1 MKRKRGKDEW
11 FPIGDV
17 FSGRGGPEQELQEA
31 SPQATY
37 HFTRLDQVDQLV
49 EASEDDP
56 DMGFM
61 ARLMT
66 LCSLPRTNPGNRLQ
80 CVRRNGPYALVMIAG
95 GLNKLPYGN
104 LPRLLL
110 AWVCTEAVRTQSRDL
125 VLGRSLSEFMRKLGL
140 APVGGGTT
148 GARTRLR
155 NQMDR
160 LFNAHVSLIYEDNHG
175 KATVNS
181 QIADRTE
188 LWWNPKRPDAPTLW
202 DSKIELGEKFF
213 NEIIHHPVPLDMNIL
228 KALKRSSLGLDL
240 YLWLTYRT
248 FSLNHA
254 LQLPWRRLYRQFGA
268 DPAKAGDR
276 VTVDNFRK
284 DCLRELIKIKTA
296 WTSLSYSTAKGVLIL
311 SPSKP
316 SIAPAKLQLVK

>member
-1 MKRKRGKDEW
+1 MKRKRGKDGW
-11 FPIGDV
+11 FPVGDV
-17 FSGRGGPEQELQEA
+17 FSGRGGPEQALQEA

-80 CVRRNGPYALVMIAG
+80 YIRRNGPYTLGMTAG
-95 GLNKLPYGN
+95 INNKLPYGN
-104 LPRLLL
+104 IPRLLL
-110 AWVCTEAVRTQSRDL
+110 AWVCTEAVRTQVREL
-125 VLGRSLSEFMRKLGL
+125 VLGRSLSEFMCKLGI

-155 NQMDR
+155 NQMKR
-160 LFNAHVSLIYEDNHG
+160 LFNTHVQLIYEDDQLS
-175 KATVNS
+175 ASVNS
-181 QIADRTE
+181 PVVSRTE
-188 LWWNPKRPDAPTLW
+188 LWWDPRRPDEPVLW
-202 DSKIELGEKFF
+202 DSKIRLGEDLF
-213 NEIIHHPVPLDMNIL
+213 NEIIRHPVPLDMNVL

-248 FSLNHA
+248 FSLNRPM
-254 LQLPWRRLYRQFGA
+254 QLSWARLYRQFGA
-268 DPAKAGDR
+268 HPAKANDQI
-276 VTVDNFRK
+276 TVRNFRK
-284 DCLRELIKIKTA
+284 DCLRELVKIKTA
-296 WTSLSYSTAKGVLIL
+296 WPDLNCSTAKGVLIL

-316 SIAPAKLQLVK
+316 SIAPKHLQLVK